1 MIHVE
6 QDVVMATVIVI
17 LIVAAG
23 LLAYFLGADS
33 RVDEVERSRRHLV

>member
-1 MIHVE
+1 
-6 QDVVMATVIVI
+6 MATVLII

-33 RVDEVERSRRHLV
+33 RVDEVDRARRNLV